1 MNYKID
7 KFPIIICSSPR
18 TGSTLLAQIIKSKY
32 SNLQL
37 FSEPDASNTMDDFIE
52 YSNNSNQ
59 YILKFHLKQLF
70 KFPQNINKKI
80 FNNDAFLIRIQ
91 RKNEIDQIVSNY
103 IELYR
108 NIWYYDKDTTY
119 KEEIIPIDLDSIK
132 LSISTVRQ
140 YNNILNNLNIKYD
153 LDLYYEN
160 LITGED
166 IHFTSGITPKP
177 INHTQLYQAIEEQL
191 LGKI

>member
-1 MNYKID
+1 MYQIN
-7 KFPIIICSSPR
+7 KFPVIILSSPR
-18 TGSTLLAQIIKSKY
+18 TGSTLLAQTIKSKY
-32 SNLQL
+32 SNLKL
-37 FSEPDASNTMDDFIE
+37 FVEPDASNAMNDFID
-52 YSNNSNQ
+52 YSTNSNQ
-59 YILKFHLKQLF
+59 YILKFHLKQFF
-70 KFPQNINKKI
+70 KFPQHINKKI
-80 FNNDAFLIRIQ
+80 FNNDAFLIRIR
-91 RKNEIDQIVSNY
+91 RKNELDQIVSNY

-177 INHTQLYQAIEEQL
+177 INHNQLYQAIEEHL

>member
-7 KFPIIICSSPR
+7 KFPIIILSSPR

-32 SNLQL
+32 SNLKL
-37 FSEPDASNTMDDFIE
+37 FLEPDASNTMDDFIE

-108 NIWYYDKDTTY
+108 NIWYYDKNIMY
-119 KEEIIPIDLDSIK
+119 KEEIIPIDLDSIQ
-132 LSISTVRQ
+132 LSINTVRR

-153 LDLYYEN
+153 LDIYYEN
-160 LITGED
+160 LIIGED
-166 IHFTSGITPKP
+166 IHPTSGVTPKP
-177 INHTQLYQAIEEQL
+177 INHIQLYQAIEEHL
-191 LGKI
+191 LRKI